1 MNFAFSSLPVFFN
14 LRCNIS
20 FSLENSRML
29 SFLSYFLYL
38 FYLYISPMLHIPF
51 FLLIYST
58 ITKPP
63 SFPALR
69 FICCSISNFIL
80 TISPPS
86 LSAHSSSS
94 LLSFLLHISPPLAL
108 PCFTTAFVPF
118 SRCLFPSNC
127 RHYLCSFLTVSPLP
141 PVPHCLCTFPF
152 LSLHFRQPPLPV
164 YLSLCGSPPSPSP
177 LPVYLSL
184 CVVHFLPSPLPVY
197 LSLCVVHF
205 LPSPLPVYLSIC
217 GSPPSVPTAC
227 EPFPPC
233 FFAPASLHCLCWS
246 L

>member
-80 TISPPS
+80 TISPSS
-86 LSAHSSSS
+86 LSAHSHLSSM
-94 LLSFLLHISPPLAL
+94 AL

-118 SRCLFPSNC
+118 SLCLFPSNC

-184 CVVHFLPSPLPVY
+184 CM
-197 LSLCVVHF
+197 VHF